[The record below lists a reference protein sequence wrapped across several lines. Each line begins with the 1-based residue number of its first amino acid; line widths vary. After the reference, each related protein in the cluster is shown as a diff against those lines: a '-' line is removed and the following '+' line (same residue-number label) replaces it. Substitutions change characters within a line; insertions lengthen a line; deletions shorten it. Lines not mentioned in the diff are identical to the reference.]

1 MTHYQDGSW
10 DLDLGGICYRELWL
24 LGQLLVELGE
34 KGEIDRTKFDLET
47 LEARFDAKKPEVY
60 LIDQEGNTT
69 QEEEDE

>member
-1 MTHYQDGSW
+1 MKKYADGSW
-10 DLDLGGICYRELWL
+10 ALDLGGICFRELW
-24 LGQLLVELGE
+24 ELGE
-34 KGEIDRTKFDLET
+34 LLRDLGDKGEIAGIKFDLET